1 MDTVLDK
8 INRIDNLYMFVKK
21 YSDKIPKFNKDFNEK
36 IHMSFIN
43 INKSFKKINIGN
55 INNDMNVNEIFTLW
69 NIINEIA
76 YYIKEI
82 IDTIKDISTRHQKQ
96 FVMHISE
103 IDLQNINNLY
113 SNIINTYN
121 NYEKVNKSSDIQI
134 IKLFNELI
142 NKQLKWNKSNVIT
155 NIDIISTLVI
165 KNIYSTSLYTF
176 IVQNVINDCL
186 SYDTY
191 VCEYIL
197 NKVETV
203 KDEILL
209 YSYKL
214 EYNTSHII
222 QSNPRINSFGL
233 TPHGKSMPISEL
245 MKSININIKEISDLS
260 KISTKEQICFIVLN
274 NIIEKPIEFSLW
286 KLIEWDKAKKYIQSD
301 KMGITQ
307 NIIDRTSTINFN
319 YGKKKLKWN
328 FKSEY
333 YGSIDSDYFIII
345 ENINNDS
352 YRLFSTYVKNT
363 DISGSSLHDTS
374 GGGKEYKLHKNQI
387 NKFVEYIKHKG
398 ISKHPTRISMY
409 HNIHEKKIMKNIFLP
424 INFDIDDINVQSQT
438 YETKYIKHEL
448 NTRLSDEFDNIVKK
462 KYININSNKDFG
474 KIIHDKSISDMFN
487 NILIE
492 HYDVFINNLKEKSLN
507 NFPPSEMLHTFLMNL
522 DQLNRQFNRKL
533 HDTFISTNIDKKT
546 YQNSSKNII
555 LKKKF
560 EEMIDHV
567 IKVILS
573 DTSNIY
579 QSILYKN
586 SLLKLSIIK

>member
-1 MDTVLDK
+1 
-8 INRIDNLYMFVKK
+8 
-21 YSDKIPKFNKDFNEK
+21 
-36 IHMSFIN
+36 
-43 INKSFKKINIGN
+43 
-55 INNDMNVNEIFTLW
+55 
-69 NIINEIA
+69 
-76 YYIKEI
+76 
-82 IDTIKDISTRHQKQ
+82 
-96 FVMHISE
+96 
-103 IDLQNINNLY
+103 
-113 SNIINTYN
+113 
-121 NYEKVNKSSDIQI
+121 
-134 IKLFNELI
+134 
-142 NKQLKWNKSNVIT
+142 
-155 NIDIISTLVI
+155 
-165 KNIYSTSLYTF
+165 
-176 IVQNVINDCL
+176 
-186 SYDTY
+186 
-191 VCEYIL
+191 L

-214 EYNTSHII
+214 EYNTSHIT

-245 MKSININIKEISDLS
+245 MKSININVKEISDLT
-260 KISTKEQICFIVLN
+260 KISKKERICFIVMN
-274 NIIEKPIEFSLW
+274 NVIEKPIEFSLW
-286 KLIEWDKAKKYIQSD
+286 KLIEWEKAKKYIQSD

-307 NIIDRTSTINFN
+307 NIIDRTTTINFN

-328 FKSEY
+328 FNSEY
-333 YGSIDSDYFIII
+333 YGSIDSDYFIIL
-345 ENINNDS
+345 ENINNVS
-352 YRLFSTYVKNT
+352 YRLFSTY
-363 DISGSSLHDTS
+363 ISHDTS
-374 GGGKEYKLHKNQI
+374 GGSISEQITSGGEKEFKLHKNQI
-387 NKFVEYIKHKG
+387 GKFVEYIKHKG

-424 INFDIDDINVQSQT
+424 INFDINDINVQSQT

-462 KYININSNKDFG
+462 KYKNINSNNDFG
-474 KIIHDKSISDMFN
+474 KIVHEKSISDMFN

-492 HYDVFINNLKEKSLN
+492 HYDIFTNNLKKKSLN

-533 HDTFISTNIDKKT
+533 HDTFISTKIDKKT
-546 YQNSSKNII
+546 YENSSKNII
-555 LKKKF
+555 LKKIF
-560 EEMIDHV
+560 EEIIDQV